1 MALKAFQT
9 GQTVVSSV
17 FNYNV
22 PTNPKLTTESTF
34 SGDKRLF
41 TVIYP
46 DDTSLDTITEFGSS
60 ANTSYSNLETTE
72 GFRIKCYDSAS
83 QEGIQ
88 FNPSASDLTNND
100 YYVLIHADDENKHH
114 LAKITEVLAMD
125 STGDGF
131 EFTPKLGNELA
142 ENTKFRIYSIP
153 SSTTALAVSFG
164 IKLEHQ
170 DKLVVA
176 RPMFCFDNDN
186 LHKKDEL
193 DHNTKYFAVS
203 DAEGSSTTND
213 LSSATLK
220 ATILTTEAY
229 AGSIVD
235 YSKYSMKLELFDNL
249 RNLDDPSNSPY
260 KSNEDL
266 TITLDYTDYD
276 DAFPNARSDTD
287 DGINPVSNYQ
297 QKGFKRYSFY
307 DYSPTKNNTLYNT
320 IDANI
325 QQAIGQRGGFAQVK
339 LSDSFRIMPKK
350 VSEFDSLRVRHA
362 VHTAILTDWFALS
375 ATVSSDSGSNT
386 YVFQTDHDLKD
397 FLKAGDEVKVKDT
410 HLLVQTIGTFGSS
423 KTQSITFRSI
433 TRTKDD
439 AAFSTNTY
447 APAVGEILYRR
458 AFKPT
463 ATEGS
468 TADNAATNT
477 LLTDFVMMEDRFTN
491 LFVEFIVG
499 GFTKL
504 VATAT
509 ATDPDK
515 KLLTLSFDG
524 TEYYDS
530 AYTNLEF
537 VEGAYSIQVERLD
550 GEIET
555 IKSYK
560 QDGQTFMEL
569 EGRDKFN
576 KLLSPIV
583 NRDFLFS
590 EDIIYSSLSPY
601 NKLTDLSATIT
612 CDFDTAVDALTFSS
626 SLTLT
631 IGDHIFVK
639 HTNGTFGYVGE
650 IAATATGT
658 THTLRTTP
666 MVEGTAL
673 SAFKAA
679 NKNYIFNKA
688 LASNPLVESTTSLS
702 GASDKGV
709 IFNAGRNISRTTFSE
724 TLAGTSSSANGI
736 DLGYDISNCR
746 GIKSDNAF
754 QGTLDN
760 ENFDIT
766 NTLIDFTIFDVQED
780 GVNKIVK
787 VAPYIPLT
795 LGRVEVNYANT
806 QDATLNDLGTASSTQ
821 TDIRYVETASQS
833 YLSSFSVQ
841 RKYHNKPLYIE
852 GAFVGFIIG
861 AQLQTDYSTVR
872 VYLDRKV
879 SYSSGD
885 QLQVLNYSA
894 TYEEST
900 KLTHEL
906 QLLNAGHLH
915 TGKFICLLN
924 SQLNSGREPIMFNYP
939 LYYPTMGSNP
949 KTHAERFGPSLYRLF
964 NIEKGN
970 IHKIKSLYSDRAIAT
985 SKPSQY
991 YSDKISKVKFYA
1003 SGYKMNFGHYI
1014 TGGSLDEN
1022 VIGTD
1027 IMHIA
1032 HHKMPETRGY
1042 TSVRGSNFLD
1052 TTVHASGE
1060 TYNLMRYEDFTDTNS
1075 GYIIKDIFYQPDAKA
1090 ARMFLFINCDLTPYS
1105 STRFDSLMAGSPYTK
1120 TIENYSLLA
1129 LKTPKTAG
1137 RSDAKD
1143 LILGQSETINL
1154 KDNDYTSASIISA
1167 DKTISSLKR
1176 FSIMRL
1182 TEVVYDWHFNQI
1194 DPENI
1199 VSNDRTL
1206 PKTSINEF
1214 TTTQFAS
1221 GAANIT
1227 HPVGG
1232 NNAKISY
1239 STAITPPSAD
1249 DLIFDQYGRL
1259 IGEVASATST
1269 EITLKENAIKT
1280 DGGNI
1285 AATPHMKMTI
1295 TSQKTSDILRGHG
1308 SEDTSILISEIHMLK
1323 SFVVNS
1329 VGTGGYGESPSAW
1342 HTNYGRT
1349 LENSADTGR
1358 YPNFFL
1364 PVDLGDDARGSSNTH
1379 YSSHVVQMYRDGTS
1393 SIASALPFANDDLT
1407 LKNFRAI
1414 FFDRYT
1420 IEEGTHLVDKG
1431 MVSDYITGMSFSE
1444 DNSGVLTSRLG
1455 LVAFKTDENF
1465 GENESVNK
1473 SGGSSATT
1481 ADGVF
1486 MGFKPEI
1493 TLPGVSAFNKSIGN
1507 KTVYYYRI
1515 EATGENHFL
1524 NYVDLTGTYLVNQLG
1539 KYYDAQGDIQTSSDG
1554 ESLNELTITDMAY
1567 VISHELDHTSS
1578 AHFHILTLDTDL
1590 SNLTC
1595 RIMQPNHT
1603 CFYSYSPKE
1612 IQLNT
1617 LSSKYTKMGNENKMY
1632 ESINAYQFRNAKGTR
1647 SNDSN
1652 NEGVLSAYVVLDID
1666 NQPNLENFVFV
1677 KDSSSFSTLFGNMKL
1692 DMGIS
1697 DGETSFISSVEY
1709 TNNGDAIGHYLN
1721 FGELKECLGVVSI
1734 SETINLTVNGEITS
1748 EHKRTMI
1755 GAGVQ
1760 IGREAQDIVNDL
1772 LESEGLTYETDGTTS
1787 YHLAPN
1793 FESIDLFGA
1802 INFVLKKI
1810 NKTIFIEGDNY
1821 KLKDNQSDDL
1831 YSSNIKIGDDANVKV
1846 FEFEKSSTIFNFYN
1860 DITVYGRA
1868 HKSTRKDLRS
1878 IQKVGR
1884 KSFEHTDKTLVN
1896 QNEVD
1901 EKARELFSLYN
1912 RNNQKIEL
1920 LVNHENISTLQ
1931 VGDIVNVEIQQENI
1945 PLSSFLVLQMEHQL
1959 TGLIKLQLGKYSR
1972 LLEDTLAEIVAT
1984 TRKNEKDNRS
1994 SNLTANEQQYY
2005 FLEGVKINLRKLLVR
2020 KRTSSGGNALG
2031 FSAQLNTGSRT
2042 LGFSGGSGVVLTD
2055 LVEEEF

>member
-1 MALKAFQT
+1 MSLKAFQT
-9 GQTVVSSV
+9 GQTSVSSV

-46 DDTSLDTITEFGSS
+46 DDSNLDTITEFGSS

-72 GFRIKCYDSAS
+72 GFRIKCFDSAS

-88 FNPSASDLTNND
+88 FNPSTSDLASND

-131 EFTPKLGNELA
+131 EFTPKLGNELE

-153 SSTTALAVSFG
+153 SNTTALAVSFG
-164 IKLEHQ
+164 IKLENQ
-170 DKLVVA
+170 NKLVVA
-176 RPMFCFDNDN
+176 RPMFCFDNDT

-193 DHNTKYFAVS
+193 DHNTKYFAIHE
-203 DAEGSSTTND
+203 AEGSSTTID
-213 LSSATLK
+213 LSSAIAARK

-229 AGSIVD
+229 AGTIVD

-249 RNLDDPSNSPY
+249 RNLDNPSNSPY
-260 KSNEDL
+260 KSNEDI
-266 TITLDYTDYD
+266 TITLDYKDYD
-276 DAFPNARSDTD
+276 TAFPNARSDTD
-287 DGINPVSNYQ
+287 DNVASTGLYI
-297 QKGFKRYSFY
+297 QKGFKRYPFY
-307 DYSPTKNNTLYNT
+307 DFSPTKNNTLYNT

-325 QQAIGQRGGFAQVK
+325 QQAIEQRGGFAQVK

-362 VHTAILTDWFALS
+362 VHSAILTDFFPLS
-375 ATVSSDSGSNT
+375 ATVLSVLGTNQ
-386 YVFQTDHDLKD
+386 YNFQTDHDLKD
-397 FLKAGDEVKVKDT
+397 FLNPGDEVKVKDT
-410 HLLVQTIGTFGSS
+410 HLLVQTIAAFGTS
-423 KTQSITFRSI
+423 KTQAITFRNI

-439 AAFSTNTY
+439 AAFSVNTY
-447 APAVGEILYRR
+447 VPAVGEVLHRG

-463 ATEGS
+463 ATQNGAS
-468 TADNAATNT
+468 NT
-477 LLTDFVMMEDRFTN
+477 LLTDFVMMENRFTN

-499 GFTKL
+499 GFAKL

-515 KLLTLSFDG
+515 KLITLSFDG
-524 TEYYDS
+524 TQYYDS

-537 VEGAYSIQVERLD
+537 ADGAYSIQVERLD

-560 QDGQTFMEL
+560 KDGQTFMEL

-590 EDIIYSSLSPY
+590 EDIIYSSISPY
-601 NKLTDLSATIT
+601 NKLEALSPTIT

-631 IGDHIFVK
+631 KGDHIFVK

-650 IAATATGT
+650 IATTNTGT
-658 THTLRTTP
+658 THTLQRTP
-666 MVEGTAL
+666 MVEGSTLA
-673 SAFKAA
+673 AYKAS

-688 LASNPLVESTTSLS
+688 LASNPLVESSTSLS

-709 IFNAGRNISRTTFSE
+709 IFNAGRNISRATFSE
-724 TLAGTSSSANGI
+724 TLAGTSASANGM
-736 DLGYDISNCR
+736 DLGYDISNCK

-760 ENFDIT
+760 ETFDIA

-780 GVNKIVK
+780 GRNKIVK
-787 VAPYIPLT
+787 VAPYIPLS

-806 QDATLNDLGTASSTQ
+806 QDITFRSLGTTSSAKTDSRYIETTQ
-821 TDIRYVETASQS
+821 TT
-833 YLSSFSVQ
+833 YLSSLTTPRNFHNRPIYINSVF
-841 RKYHNKPLYIE
+841 
-852 GAFVGFIIG
+852 AGFIIG
-861 AQLQTDYSTVR
+861 VQLQTDYTTVR
-872 VYLDRKV
+872 VYVDRKV

-885 QLQVLNYSA
+885 SLSVLTYSS

-924 SQLNSGREPIMFNYP
+924 SQFNSNREPIMFNYP

-949 KTHAERFGPSLYRLF
+949 KTHTERFGPSLYRLF

-970 IHKIKSLYSDRAIAT
+970 IHRIKSLYSDTGINI
-985 SKPSQY
+985 SKTSQY
-991 YSDKISKVKFYA
+991 YSDKLSKVKFYA

-1014 TGGSLDEN
+1014 ASGSLDEN
-1022 VIGTD
+1022 IIGTD

-1042 TSVRGSNFLD
+1042 TSVRGSNFFD
-1052 TTVHASGE
+1052 TTVHSTGE
-1060 TYNLMRYEDFTDTNS
+1060 TFNLMRYEDFTDSES
-1075 GYIIKDIFYQPDAKA
+1075 GYFTKDIFYQPDAKA

-1129 LKTPKTAG
+1129 LKKPKTAG
-1137 RSDAKD
+1137 RSDDKD

-1154 KDNDYTSASIISA
+1154 KDNEYTSASILSA

-1199 VSNDRTL
+1199 VSNDRTIR
-1206 PKTSINEF
+1206 KTTNNEYKVS
-1214 TTTQFAS
+1214 TLHSSAS
-1221 GAANIT
+1221 IT

-1232 NNAKISY
+1232 DNTKIKY
-1239 STAITPPSAD
+1239 
-1249 DLIFDQYGRL
+1249 
-1259 IGEVASATST
+1259 SATVSVAAGDLVFDSNGRFMGTVQSLST
-1269 EITLKENAIKT
+1269 TDISNDTITFDANVIKT
-1280 DGGNI
+1280 DGTSVAG
-1285 AATPHMKMTI
+1285 TPHTKMTP
-1295 TSQKTSDILRGHG
+1295 TTQRTSDSIRGHG
-1308 SEDTSILISEIHMLK
+1308 SEDTVILNSDIHMLK

-1329 VGTGGYGESPSAW
+1329 VSSGYGRTSSAW
-1342 HTNYGRT
+1342 HNYYGT
-1349 LENSADTGR
+1349 FLENSASTNR
-1358 YPNFFL
+1358 KPNLFL
-1364 PVDLGDDARGSSNTH
+1364 PVDLGDNARGSSNTH
-1379 YSSHVVQMYRDGTS
+1379 YSSHVIQMYRDGTTDIDVVS
-1393 SIASALPFANDDLT
+1393 PTFQNDDLT
-1407 LKNFRAI
+1407 LKDFRAI

-1420 IEEGTHLVDKG
+1420 IEEGINLVDKG

-1444 DNSGVLTSRLG
+1444 DTAGPTLG

-1473 SGGSSATT
+1473 TGGSSATT

-1493 TLPGVSAFNKSIGN
+1493 TLPTATANNKSVGN

-1524 NYVDLTGTYLVNQLG
+1524 NYVDLTGTYLVNQVG
-1539 KYYDAQGDIQTSSDG
+1539 KYYDADGAIQTSSDG
-1554 ESLNELTITDMAY
+1554 QSLNELTITDLAY

-1578 AHFHILTLDTDL
+1578 AHFHILTLDNDMGGDV
-1590 SNLTC
+1590 C

-1617 LSSKYTKMGNENKMY
+1617 LSSKYTKMGNEDRMY

-1652 NEGVLSAYVVLDID
+1652 NEGVLSAYIILDID
-1666 NQPNLENFVFV
+1666 NQPDLENFIFV

-1709 TNNGDAIGHYLN
+1709 TDNGDAIGHYLN
-1721 FGELKECLGVVSI
+1721 FGELKECLGVVSV
-1734 SETINLTVNGEITS
+1734 SETINLTVNGDITT

-1760 IGREAQDIVNDL
+1760 IAREAQDIVNDL

-1793 FESIDLFGA
+1793 FESIDLFSA

-1810 NKTIFIEGDNY
+1810 NKTVFVEGDKY

-1831 YSSNIKIGDDANVKV
+1831 YSSNIKIGDEANVKV

-1896 QNEVD
+1896 QTEVD

-1959 TGLIKLQLGKYSR
+1959 TGLIKLQLGRYSR

-1984 TRKNEKDNRS
+1984 TRKNEKDSRS
-1994 SNLTANEQQYY
+1994 ATLTANEQQFF
-2005 FLEGVKINLRKLLVR
+2005 FLEEVKVNLRKLLVR
-2020 KRTSSGGNALG
+2020 KRVSSGGNALG

-2055 LVEEEF
+2055 LLEEEF

>member
-22 PTNPKLTTESTF
+22 PTNPKLTTESAF

-46 DDTSLDTITEFGSS
+46 DDSSFDTITEFGSS

-72 GFRIKCYDSAS
+72 GFRIKCFDSAS

-88 FNPSASDLTNND
+88 FNPSASDLLNND
-100 YYVLIHADDENKHH
+100 YYVLIHADDEDRHH

-170 DKLVVA
+170 NKLVVA

-193 DHNTKYFAVS
+193 DHNTKYFVVS
-203 DAEGSSTTND
+203 DAEGSSTTNN
-213 LSSATLK
+213 LSSAGGT
-220 ATILTTEAY
+220 TILTTEAY

-249 RNLDDPSNSPY
+249 RDLDDPSKSPY
-260 KSNEDL
+260 KSNEGQ
-266 TITLDYTDYD
+266 TISLDYTDYD
-276 DAFPNARSDTD
+276 TAFPNARTDTD
-287 DGINPVSNYQ
+287 DDNTSLVY
-297 QKGFKRYSFY
+297 KGFKRYSFY
-307 DYSPTKNNTLYNT
+307 DFSPTKNNTLYNT

-325 QQAIGQRGGFAQVK
+325 QQAIGQRGGFAQIK

-350 VSEFDSLRVRHA
+350 VVEFDSLRVRHA

-375 ATVSSDSGSNT
+375 ATFKSASSST
-386 YVFQTDHDLKD
+386 FTFQTDHDLKD
-397 FLKAGDEVKVKDT
+397 FLKTGDEVRIKDT
-410 HLLVQTIGTFGSS
+410 HLFVHSIGTLGSS
-423 KTQSITFRSI
+423 KTQTITFKGSI
-433 TRTKDD
+433 LTRTKEE
-439 AAFSTNTY
+439 AAFSTSSYT
-447 APAVGEILYRR
+447 PTEGDILFRR
-458 AFKPT
+458 TFKPT
-463 ATEGS
+463 PTENGAS
-468 TADNAATNT
+468 NT
-477 LLTDFVMMEDRFTN
+477 LLTDFVMMENRFTN

-515 KLLTLSFDG
+515 KLITLNFDG
-524 TEYYDS
+524 TQYYDS
-530 AYTNLEF
+530 EYTNLEF

-576 KLLSPIV
+576 KLLSPII

-590 EDIIYSSLSPY
+590 EDIIYSSISPY
-601 NKLTDLSATIT
+601 NKLEALSPTIT
-612 CDFDTAVDALTFSS
+612 CNFDTAVDALTFSS
-626 SLTLT
+626 SITLT
-631 IGDHIFVK
+631 KGDHIFVK

-650 IAATATGT
+650 IATTNTGT
-658 THTLRTTP
+658 AHTLQRTP
-666 MVEGTAL
+666 MVEGSTLA
-673 SAFKAA
+673 AYKAS

-688 LASNPLVESTTSLS
+688 LASNPLVESSTSLS

-709 IFNAGRNISRTTFSE
+709 IFNAGRNISRAALSE
-724 TLAGTSSSANGI
+724 TLAGTSASANGI
-736 DLGYDISNCR
+736 DLGYDISNCK

-754 QGTLDN
+754 QGTLDS
-760 ENFDIT
+760 ETFDIT

-780 GVNKIVK
+780 GKNKIVK
-787 VAPYIPLT
+787 VAPYIPLS

-806 QDATLNDLGTASSTQ
+806 QDIAFTSAGTTSSTKA
-821 TDIRYVETASQS
+821 DSRYIETTHTG
-833 YLSSFSVQ
+833 YLSSTASL
-841 RKYHNKPLYIE
+841 RKLHNRPIYINNIF
-852 GAFVGFIIG
+852 AGFIIG
-861 AQLQTDYSTVR
+861 AQLQTDYTTVR
-872 VYLDRKV
+872 VYVDRKV

-885 QLQVLNYSA
+885 SLSILTYSS

-924 SQLNSGREPIMFNYP
+924 SQLNLSREPIMFNYP
-939 LYYPTMGSNP
+939 LFYNTMGSNP

-970 IHKIKSLYSDRAIAT
+970 IHRIKSLYSDTGINI
-985 SKPSQY
+985 SKTSQY
-991 YSDKISKVKFYA
+991 YSDKLSKVKFYA

-1022 VIGTD
+1022 IIGTD
-1027 IMHIA
+1027 IMHIT

-1042 TSVRGSNFLD
+1042 TSVRGSNFFD

-1060 TYNLMRYEDFTDTNS
+1060 THNLMRYEDFVGSDS
-1075 GYIIKDIFYQPDAKA
+1075 GYFIKDIFYQPDAKA

-1105 STRFDSLMAGSPYTK
+1105 STRFDSLMVGSPYTK

-1129 LKTPKTAG
+1129 LKAPKTAG
-1137 RSDAKD
+1137 RSDTKD
-1143 LILGQSETINL
+1143 LVLGQSETINL
-1154 KDNDYTSASIISA
+1154 KDSDYTSASIISA

-1199 VSNDRTL
+1199 VSNDRTIR
-1206 PKTSINEF
+1206 KTTINEF
-1214 TTTQFAS
+1214 KTSTLAS
-1221 GAANIT
+1221 SSVSIT

-1232 NNAKISY
+1232 NNAKIKYDTTVSVAAGDLVFDNNGRFMGTVQSL
-1239 STAITPPSAD
+1239 STTDTTNDTIT
-1249 DLIFDQYGRL
+1249 FDAN
-1259 IGEVASATST
+1259 V
-1269 EITLKENAIKT
+1269 IKT
-1280 DGGNI
+1280 EGTLI
-1285 AATPHMKMTI
+1285 AGTPHQKMTP
-1295 TSQKTSDILRGHG
+1295 TSQRTSDNIKGHG
-1308 SEDTSILISEIHMLK
+1308 SEDSAILNNDIHMLK
-1323 SFVVNS
+1323 SFVVNG
-1329 VGTGGYGESPSAW
+1329 VGSGGYGESGSAW
-1342 HTNYGRT
+1342 HSHYGRS
-1349 LENSADTGR
+1349 LENSADSGR
-1358 YPNFFL
+1358 TPNLFL
-1364 PVDLGDDARGSSNTH
+1364 PVDLGHDARGSANTR
-1379 YSSHVVQMYRDGTS
+1379 YSSHVIQMYRDGILGIS
-1393 SIASALPFANDDLT
+1393 NSNPFENDDLT
-1407 LKNFRAI
+1407 LKDFRAI

-1420 IEEGTHLVDKG
+1420 IEEGTNLVDKG
-1431 MVSDYITGMSFSE
+1431 MVSDFITGMSFSE
-1444 DNSGVLTSRLG
+1444 DTAGTTLG

-1493 TLPGVSAFNKSIGN
+1493 TLSSSSTNKSVGN
-1507 KTVYYYRI
+1507 RTVYHYRI
-1515 EATGENHFL
+1515 EATGKNHFL
-1524 NYVDLTGTYLVNQLG
+1524 NYVDLTGTYLVSEVG
-1539 KYYDAQGDIQTSSDG
+1539 KYYDSDGSVQTSSG
-1554 ESLNELTITDMAY
+1554 GQSLNELTITHMAH

-1578 AHFHILTLDTDL
+1578 AHFHILTLDNDMG
-1590 SNLTC
+1590 SKTC

-1603 CFYSYSPKE
+1603 CFYPYSPKE

-1652 NEGVLSAYVVLDID
+1652 NEGVLSAYIILDID
-1666 NQPNLENFVFV
+1666 NQPDLENFVYV
-1677 KDSSSFSTLFGNMKL
+1677 SDSNSFSTLFGNMKL

-1709 TNNGDAIGHYLN
+1709 TDNGDAIGHYLN
-1721 FGELKECLGVVSI
+1721 FGELKECLGVVSV
-1734 SETINLTVNGEITS
+1734 SETINLTVNGDITS

-1831 YSSNIKIGDDANVKV
+1831 YSSNIKIGDDSNVKV

-1959 TGLIKLQLGKYSR
+1959 TGLIKLQLGTYSK

-1994 SNLTANEQQYY
+1994 SNLIANEQQFF
-2005 FLEGVKINLRKLLVR
+2005 FLEGIKINLRKLLVR
-2020 KRTSSGGNALG
+2020 KRVSSGGNALG

-2042 LGFSGGSGVVLTD
+2042 LGFAGGSGVVLTD